1 MTAVPSS
8 IAARRDAH
16 THARPER
23 ARVTHVAL
31 ELRVDVER
39 SRIEGRATL
48 SLEVAPG
55 AGELVLDTRK
65 LDVRAITNA
74 AGEPLAFTL
83 GHEDPVLGAALTVHL
98 PEGTTLV
105 VVEYATTDGAEAL
118 QWLSPAQTAGGER
131 PFLFTQGQPIFART
145 WLPLQDSPAIRL
157 TYEAR
162 ITVPEGLVALMS
174 AERLPRAE
182 GDPPNVFAFRMPEPI
197 PAYLFA
203 LVVGDLACR
212 ELGPRS
218 AVFAEP
224 SVVDRAAAELV
235 DVERM
240 IDAGEALAGPYRWG
254 RFDMVIMPPAFPY
267 GGMENP
273 RLTFASP
280 TLIAGDRS
288 LVTVFAHEL
297 AHAWAGNLVINATW
311 DDFWLNEGTTV
322 YLELRMNEA
331 LWGAE
336 RAAML
341 RSWGHRELTSTI
353 AQLGASSPDTR
364 LLYSMEGRD
373 PAEGVTVIPYLKGAA
388 LFGALESAVG
398 RERLD
403 AWLVGWFERHAFRS
417 VTTETFVADVRERLF
432 GVTDPSAPVPV
443 DLDAWVSEP
452 GLRSEA
458 TPPPSRL
465 LVEVDEAARALLDGA
480 DPRAIGAS
488 AWLPQQ
494 WRHLLA
500 LLFDA
505 RPALALV
512 EALDRHFDI
521 SRSGNAEVVAP
532 WLRLEARVAREAAAP
547 RIERFL
553 LGNGRTKYLRPLYAE
568 LLATAWGA
576 PIAKRVYAEA
586 RPKYHALARGSL
598 DRLFASAGAAG

>member
-1 MTAVPSS
+1 VTSVPSPN
-8 IAARRDAH
+8 AARRDAH
-16 THARPER
+16 THARPAE
-23 ARVTHVAL
+23 ARVTHAAL
-31 ELRVDVER
+31 ELRVDFEN
-39 SRIEGRATL
+39 SRIEGTATL
-48 SLEVAPG
+48 ALAVAPG
-55 AGELVLDTRK
+55 AVELVLDTRR
-65 LDVRAITNA
+65 LDIRAIANA
-74 AGEPLAFTL
+74 AGEALPYSL
-83 GHEDPVLGAALTVHL
+83 GPEDPVLGAALTVRL
-98 PEGTTLV
+98 PEGTTQV
-105 VVEYATTDGAEAL
+105 VVDYATTDGAEAL

-157 TYEAR
+157 TYEAK

-182 GDPPNVFAFRMPEPI
+182 GDPSTVFTFRMPEPI

-203 LVVGDLACR
+203 LAVGDLACR

-280 TLIAGDRS
+280 TLIAGDRA

-341 RSWGHRELTSTI
+341 RSWGHRELAATV
-353 AQLGASSPDTR
+353 AQLGATSPDTR

-388 LFGALESAVG
+388 LFGALEAAVG

-403 AWLVGWFERHAFRS
+403 AWLTGWFDRHAFRS
-417 VTTETFVADVRERLF
+417 VTTEDFVADVRERLF
-432 GVTDPSAPVPV
+432 GVSDPSAPVPV
-443 DLDAWVSEP
+443 DLDAWVSTP
-452 GLRSEA
+452 GLRDEA
-458 TPPPSRL
+458 APPPSRL
-465 LVEVDEAARALLDGA
+465 LSEVDVAARALLDGGL
-480 DPRAIGAS
+480 PAS
-488 AWLPQQ
+488 VDARAWLPQQ

-500 LLFDA
+500 LLVDA
-505 RPALALV
+505 RPALPLV
-512 EALDRHFDI
+512 EALDDHFEI

-532 WLRLEARVAREAAAP
+532 WLRLEARVGRESAAP

-553 LGNGRTKYLRPLYAE
+553 LENGRTKYLRPLYAE
-568 LLATAWGA
+568 LLATPWGA
-576 PIAKRVYAEA
+576 PIARRVYAEA
-586 RPKYHALARGSL
+586 RPRYHALARGSL
-598 DRLFASAGAAG
+598 DRLFASASPHA